1 MKRALIIGM
10 SAATAIA
17 VSLPALVMAQD
28 FPPPPPSTY
37 YGTVA
42 GGTIGQ
48 GVIAIVSDGT
58 SSQTCGD
65 GVVVAGE
72 GGAPSYVVDVIQNAQ
87 KAGCGSSGRTI
98 RFYFTPT
105 GGNPGRL
112 GNESATW
119 GEPGA
124 PKLQNVTL
132 GASLTNRKFVPVAAR
147 DGIY

>member
-10 SAATAIA
+10 SVAAAAA

-48 GVIAIVSDGT
+48 GVIAIVTDGT
-58 SSQTCGD
+58 GSQTCGD
-65 GVVVAGE
+65 GAVVAGE
-72 GGAPSYVVDVIQNAQ
+72 GGAPSYAIDVIQDAQ
-87 KAGCGSSGRTI
+87 KAGCGKAGRSV

-112 GNESATW
+112 GNESAAW

-124 PKLQNVTL
+124 PKQQNLTL
-132 GASLTNRKFVPVAAR
+132 GASLTNKKFVPSTGR
-147 DGIY
+147 DGLN

>member
-1 MKRALIIGM
+1 MNRALIIGM
-10 SAATAIA
+10 SVATAAA
-17 VSLPALVMAQD
+17 VSLPALVIAQD
-28 FPPPPPSTY
+28 FPPPPPTTY

-48 GVIAIVSDGT
+48 GVIAIVSDG
-58 SSQTCGD
+58 SGSQTCGD
-65 GVVVAGE
+65 GAVVAGE
-72 GGAPSYVVDVIQNAQ
+72 GGAPSYVVDVIQDAQ
-87 KAGCGSSGRTI
+87 KSGCGKAGRTI

-112 GNESATW
+112 GNESAAW

-124 PKLQNVTL
+124 PKQQNITL
-132 GASLTNRKFVPVAAR
+132 GASLTNRKFLPTTSR